1 MLSHFNFT
9 AILAAP
15 YGEQLL
21 KGLQLTAWLTISSWT
36 LAFVLGTV
44 LATVRVS
51 GNPIAERFVAGYV
64 AYHQNVPMLV
74 HILLWYF
81 GIPTLLPEAAQNWA
95 NANGGEM
102 IFASIAIG
110 LCMAAYFYFLVPL
123 LLGHSVT
130 GFTTLLCTL
139 VIYEAAYISE
149 VIRAGIEAL
158 PRGQTEAA
166 RALGLSHAQT
176 MTKVILPQALYNM
189 IPSIVSQFVSTIKE
203 TSLGYVISVQE
214 LTFSANQVNT
224 NLLTRPFEVFL
235 ILALTYFAVCF
246 CLTQLA
252 HAMERRV
259 TRRRSGKTSGKT
271 APARS
276 IQNDSVL
283 QSQ

>member
-1 MLSHFNFT
+1 MIDILRDNWHLLLLGQYPNGPLGGLALTLLLS
-9 AILAAP
+9 
-15 YGEQLL
+15 
-21 KGLQLTAWLTISSWT
+21 
-36 LAFVLGTV
+36 VLGLVLSFPISLLLAVARVSPWKVFRVPATV
-44 LATVRVS
+44 LVYIVR
-51 GNPIAERFVAGYV
+51 G
-64 AYHQNVPMLV
+64 VPLVML
-74 HILLWYF
+74 
-81 GIPTLLPEAAQNWA
+81 
-95 NANGGEM
+95 
-102 IFASIAIG
+102 IFWS
-110 LCMAAYFYFLVPL
+110 YFLVPL

-139 VIYEAAYISE
+139 VIYEAAYLSE

-252 HAMERRV
+252 HALERRV